1 MNSKSNNMPIGV
13 FDSGIG
19 GLSVLNH
26 TLKILPN
33 ENYIYIGDFANAPY
47 GVKGQEQILDISIK
61 NADMLCSMNI
71 KALLIACNTA
81 TSAAAHI
88 LRQRLNIPV
97 VGLEPAIKPAS
108 LCAED
113 NKSIVVLAT
122 PQTLRL
128 DKFNNLLKQFNSNVL
143 PIACPG
149 LSRLIET
156 AGPKSSAIKEYLSE
170 ILNCVNRDNTSS
182 IVLGCTHFS
191 FVAEEIQNI
200 TGGIKLFD
208 GRFGAARQLKRV
220 LKDNLSDNEGSVKL
234 ISTIDDEYHNNLLN
248 RFINYQLLEE

>member
-1 MNSKSNNMPIGV
+1 MTSNTNNLPIGI
-13 FDSGIG
+13 FDSGVG

-26 TLKILPN
+26 ALKILPN

-47 GVKGQEQILDISIK
+47 GNKKQSEILQISLQ
-61 NADMLCSMNI
+61 NADTLTSMNI

-81 TSAAAHI
+81 TSAAAHV
-88 LRQRLNIPV
+88 LRDHLDIPV

-108 LCAED
+108 QSAQKD
-113 NKSIVVLAT
+113 KSVVVLAT

-128 DKFNNLLKQFNSNVL
+128 DKFNNLLKQFDSDVVS
-143 PIACPG
+143 ISCPG

-156 AGPKSSAIKEYLSE
+156 AGPKSAAISEYLSE
-170 ILNCVNRDNTSS
+170 ILSCVTKDNTSS

-191 FVAEEIQNI
+191 FVAEEIKNL
-200 TGGIKLFD
+200 TEGIQLFD
-208 GRFGAARQLKRV
+208 GRFGTARQLKRI
-220 LKDNLSDNEGSVKL
+220 LKDNLSDSEGSVKL
-234 ISTIDDEYHNNLLN
+234 ISTLEDEYHNELLN

>member
-1 MNSKSNNMPIGV
+1 MNSNNNNRPIGV

-19 GLSVLNH
+19 GLSVLSH
-26 TLKILPN
+26 ALKILPN
-33 ENYIYIGDFANAPY
+33 ENFIYMGDFANAPY
-47 GVKGQEQILDISIK
+47 GNKKHQEILDISLK
-61 NADMLCSMNI
+61 NADMLSSMNI

-88 LRQRLNIPV
+88 LRQRLDIPV

-108 LCAED
+108 KCAQK

-128 DKFNNLLKQFNSNVL
+128 DKFNNLLKQFDNDVV

-156 AGPKSSAIKEYLSE
+156 AGPDSPAINEYLSE
-170 ILNCVNRDNTSS
+170 ILSCVNKDNTSS

-191 FVAEEIQNI
+191 YVANKIKI
-200 TGGIKLFD
+200 LTGGIGLFD

-220 LKDNLSDNEGSVKL
+220 LKDSLSNSKGSVKL
-234 ISTIDDEYHNNLLN
+234 ISTIDDNYHNTLLKK
-248 RFINYQLLEE
+248 FLEYKLPEE

>member
-1 MNSKSNNMPIGV
+1 MKSNINNLPIGV
-13 FDSGIG
+13 FDSGVG

-47 GVKGQEQILDISIK
+47 GNKKQGEILDISLK
-61 NADMLCSMNI
+61 NVDMLISIGI

-88 LRQRLNIPV
+88 LRQRLDIPV

-108 LCAED
+108 QYAEK
-113 NKSIVVLAT
+113 NKSVVVLAT

-128 DKFNNLLKQFNSNVL
+128 DKFNNLLKQFDSDVL

-156 AGPKSSAIKEYLSE
+156 AGPESSAIDEYLSE
-170 ILNCVNRDNTSS
+170 ILSCVNRDNTSS

-191 FVAEEIQNI
+191 FVAQKIQSL

-220 LKDNLSDNEGSVKL
+220 LENNLCNGSGSVKL
-234 ISTIDDEYHNNLLN
+234 ISTVNDEYHKELLN
-248 RFINYQLLEE
+248 RFMNYELLGE